1 LQTKAKNKNMN
12 IKSITID
19 GFCNI
24 ENSIIELN
32 KISSIIALNNY
43 GKSNLIKAIDFAQT
57 FLNQVPKKRNSMMRY
72 KPLIPINKKIAS
84 RNFIFGIEFET
95 NFNSLKTLV
104 YYSFSFEWVKD
115 DGKKG
120 ARIVGESLKYMPL
133 KKDARYKTIIKRTI
147 TKSLYQ
153 SSKTG
158 RCDNEIKIG
167 KNELLV
173 NKLLNFDNLFYFNLL
188 DEINNINFAVVDS
201 LSNPD
206 RLFRTISD
214 YIPANNLE
222 MPISSNTSFFVYN
235 LKKKKPKQFE
245 LLKESIKSLLPNIE
259 DFEPIEIDLKDEFE
273 FESDSEKIPY
283 ELPEKLYDIRVKEY
297 SNNQQTTIANISSGS
312 KKIFYVLAMAMA
324 GELNKI
330 PLITFEEV
338 ENSIHPALLQRL
350 LIIID
355 ALCDTT
361 KILITSHSPYLIKY
375 LEIDDI
381 LIGIPSTDGVARFRK
396 IKKSKQSKLMNFAIE
411 EENSIG
417 DFIFDKL
424 LDNSD
429 DFFQEFIIEI

>member
-1 LQTKAKNKNMN
+1 
-12 IKSITID
+12 
-19 GFCNI
+19 
-24 ENSIIELN
+24 
-32 KISSIIALNNY
+32 
-43 GKSNLIKAIDFAQT
+43 
-57 FLNQVPKKRNSMMRY
+57 
-72 KPLIPINKKIAS
+72 
-84 RNFIFGIEFET
+84 
-95 NFNSLKTLV
+95 
-104 YYSFSFEWVKD
+104 
-115 DGKKG
+115 
-120 ARIVGESLKYMPL
+120 
-133 KKDARYKTIIKRTI
+133 
-147 TKSLYQ
+147 
-153 SSKTG
+153 
-158 RCDNEIKIG
+158 
-167 KNELLV
+167 
-173 NKLLNFDNLFYFNLL
+173 
-188 DEINNINFAVVDS
+188 
-201 LSNPD
+201 
-206 RLFRTISD
+206 
-214 YIPANNLE
+214 
-222 MPISSNTSFFVYN
+222 
-235 LKKKKPKQFE
+235 